1 MASTGEWPADMLL
14 REVAAA
20 IDLCRT
26 ANSEI
31 SVGKGGAVRSGR
43 KRGVVRPGYSAA
55 GNAGHP
61 HWQSPHEM
69 RELREVVNGW
79 RDQERGRRDGRDR
92 EMAGSVGLLRDE
104 RSGEMRSC
112 TRHSHCVFPAHC
124 RTGNLDVVPAADTD
138 TGSTAQSSVPGQS
151 SVNNQSRD
159 LRVRRMGTQ
168 FLHLLRSITLLPES
182 RDARRSQKPPLP
194 RRRR

>member
-1 MASTGEWPADMLL
+1 MGELYGLAASEELC
-14 REVAAA
+14 
-20 IDLCRT
+20 DLGT
-26 ANSEI
+26 
-31 SVGKGGAVRSGR
+31 V
-43 KRGVVRPGYSAA
+43 AA

-79 RDQERGRRDGRDR
+79 REQERGTGAAGRWP
-92 EMAGSVGLLRDE
+92 AQSVFF
-104 RSGEMRSC
+104 EMRGQVRC
-112 TRHSHCVFPAHC
+112 VLALGISHCVFPAHC

-168 FLHLLRSITLLPES
+168 FLHLRSITLLPES